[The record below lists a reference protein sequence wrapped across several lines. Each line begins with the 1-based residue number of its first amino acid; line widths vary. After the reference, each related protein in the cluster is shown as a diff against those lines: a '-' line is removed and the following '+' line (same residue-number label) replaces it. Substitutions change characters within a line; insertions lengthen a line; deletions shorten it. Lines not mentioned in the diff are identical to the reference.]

1 MSTSS
6 AQIWLLSTIFCTIK
20 KKQSSLEKWL
30 MDSRPV
36 AGKVQDEFDC
46 LMPKSRS
53 TQQVKGTC
61 QKDQAACLVG
71 GFTPAASATI
81 VI

>member
-6 AQIWLLSTIFCTIK
+6 AQISIFKYHFLHNKK

-36 AGKVQDEFDC
+36 AVKVQDEFDC
-46 LMPKSRS
+46 LMPKRS

-71 GFTPAASATI
+71 DSHQLPQRPL
-81 VI
+81 